1 MHEPRPTEALAL
13 VRGHPFG
20 TTPPAWAAA
29 RARSGSSSRTRGG
42 RGALPLPYSAGSG
55 YRGGIA
61 REIRI
66 EISDEAYE
74 ALERVAAEK
83 HMPAEDYAGRVLDAD
98 LTRARF
104 VEGARSFVAQHG
116 QAFAKRFGRPADA
129 A

>member
-1 MHEPRPTEALAL
+1 M
-13 VRGHPFG
+13 
-20 TTPPAWAAA
+20 
-29 RARSGSSSRTRGG
+29 
-42 RGALPLPYSAGSG
+42 
-55 YRGGIA
+55 A

-83 HMPAEDYAGRVLDAD
+83 HVPAEDYAGRVLDAD

-104 VEGARSFVAQHG
+104 LEGARVFVDQHG
-116 QAFAKRFGRPADA
+116 KAFAERFGRPAKSRTDA

>member
-1 MHEPRPTEALAL
+1 M
-13 VRGHPFG
+13 
-20 TTPPAWAAA
+20 
-29 RARSGSSSRTRGG
+29 
-42 RGALPLPYSAGSG
+42 
-55 YRGGIA
+55 A

-83 HMPAEDYAGRVLDAD
+83 HVPAEHYAGSVLDAD

-104 VEGARSFVAQHG
+104 VEGARSFIDQHG

-129 A
+129 DAA